1 MTRPLTGAW
10 LLCAAQFIALPHTL
24 AQSAPALPTITLDAA
39 QQAALGVRTTA
50 VLPASQQ
57 RLLASATVT
66 VPPGHEVTV
75 AAPFAGV
82 ITRLDAGLGDTV
94 RAGAPLAQLGSPQ
107 LADAR
112 RQLREAEL
120 DARNAQAALQRDQA
134 MHDEGII
141 PAARLQITRNRQ
153 QAAEA
158 NWQAQLSALRAT
170 GLGTGLGVGSDYAS
184 GQLSAPRAG
193 TVVDVQATVGQR
205 VEAGTLL
212 FRIADLRQLQLDI
225 TLSGDKAARLRAG
238 DTVSM
243 PDQEAQAVLLG
254 VSRSLDA
261 SQQARARARVTVP
274 GRLQPGQALQVQ
286 LQPAL
291 QAKSAAW
298 QVPARALLQL
308 QGQSWVLVA
317 TDKGYTPTA
326 VQVISTND
334 DNATVQ
340 GALNAQQ
347 RVASTGLAALRPLLQ
362 KAD

>member
-1 MTRPLTGAW
+1 MIRPLTGAW
-10 LLCAAQFIALPHTL
+10 LLCAAQLAL
-24 AQSAPALPTITLDAA
+24 AQNAPALPAITLDAP
-39 QQAALGVRTTA
+39 QQAALGIRTTA
-50 VLPASQQ
+50 VLPAGQQ
-57 RLLASATVT
+57 QLLASATVT

-82 ITRLDAGLGDTV
+82 ITRLDAGLGDSV
-94 RAGAPLAQLGSPQ
+94 RAGAPLALLGSPQ

-158 NWQAQLSALRAT
+158 NWQAQRSALQAS
-170 GLGTGLGVGSDYAS
+170 GLGSGGDYAS
-184 GQLSAPRAG
+184 GQIVAPRAG
-193 TVVDVQATVGQR
+193 TVVDVQASVGQR
-205 VEAGTLL
+205 VEAGALL

-225 TLSGDKAARLRAG
+225 TLSGEKAARLRAG
-238 DTVSM
+238 DAVSL
-243 PDQEAQAVLLG
+243 PGQDAKAVLLG

-291 QAKSAAW
+291 PTQSKAW

-317 TDKGYTPTA
+317 SDKGYTPTV

-334 DNATVQ
+334 DSATVQ
-340 GALNAQQ
+340 GPLNAQQ

>member
-24 AQSAPALPTITLDAA
+24 AQSAPALPSITLDAA

-82 ITRLDAGLGDTV
+82 IARLDAGLGDSV
-94 RAGAPLAQLGSPQ
+94 RLGAPLALLGSPQ

-170 GLGTGLGVGSDYAS
+170 GLGAGSDYAS

-193 TVVDVQATVGQR
+193 TVVDVQASVGQR
-205 VEAGTLL
+205 VEAGALL

-238 DTVSM
+238 DSVSV
-243 PDQEAQAVLLG
+243 PEQDAQAVLLG

-261 SQQARARARVTVP
+261 SQQARARARVTVQ

-291 QAKSAAW
+291 QVKSTAW

-334 DNATVQ
+334 DSATVQ

>member
-1 MTRPLTGAW
+1 MIRPLTGAW
-10 LLCAAQFIALPHTL
+10 LLCAAQLAL
-24 AQSAPALPTITLDAA
+24 AQNAPALPAITLDAA
-39 QQAALGVRTTA
+39 QQAALGIRTTP
-50 VLPASQQ
+50 VLPAGQQ
-57 RLLASATVT
+57 QLLASATVT

-82 ITRLDAGLGDTV
+82 ITRLDAGLGDSV
-94 RAGAPLAQLGSPQ
+94 RAGAPLALLGSPQ

-120 DARNAQAALQRDQA
+120 DARNAQAALQRDQT

-158 NWQAQLSALRAT
+158 NWQSQRSALQAS
-170 GLGTGLGVGSDYAS
+170 GLGSGGDYAS
-184 GQLSAPRAG
+184 GQIVAPRAG
-193 TVVDVQATVGQR
+193 TVVDMQASVGQR
-205 VEAGTLL
+205 VEAGALL

-225 TLSGDKAARLRAG
+225 TLSGEKAARLRAG
-238 DTVSM
+238 DAVSV
-243 PDQEAQAVLLG
+243 PGQDAKAVLLG

-291 QAKSAAW
+291 PTQSKAW

-317 TDKGYTPTA
+317 SDKGYTPTV

-334 DNATVQ
+334 DSATVQ
-340 GALNAQQ
+340 GPLNAQQ

>member
-1 MTRPLTGAW
+1 MIRPLTGAW
-10 LLCAAQFIALPHTL
+10 LLCAAQLAL
-24 AQSAPALPTITLDAA
+24 AQNAPALPAITLDAA
-39 QQAALGVRTTA
+39 QQAALGIRTTA
-50 VLPASQQ
+50 VLPAGQQ
-57 RLLASATVT
+57 QLLASATVT

-82 ITRLDAGLGDTV
+82 ITRLDAGLGDSV
-94 RAGAPLAQLGSPQ
+94 RAGAPLALLGSPQ

-158 NWQAQLSALRAT
+158 NWQAQRSALQAS
-170 GLGTGLGVGSDYAS
+170 GLGSGGDYAS
-184 GQLSAPRAG
+184 GQIVAPRAG
-193 TVVDVQATVGQR
+193 TVVDVQASVGQR
-205 VEAGTLL
+205 VEAGALL

-225 TLSGDKAARLRAG
+225 TLSGEKAARLRAG
-238 DTVSM
+238 DAVSV
-243 PDQEAQAVLLG
+243 PGQDAKAVLLG

-291 QAKSAAW
+291 PTQSKAW

-317 TDKGYTPTA
+317 SDKGYTPTV

-334 DNATVQ
+334 DSATVQ
-340 GALNAQQ
+340 GPLNAQQ

>member
-1 MTRPLTGAW
+1 MIRPLTGAW
-10 LLCAAQFIALPHTL
+10 LLCVAQLTFAQGSPSLP
-24 AQSAPALPTITLDAA
+24 AITLDAT
-39 QQAALGVRTTA
+39 QQAALGIRTTA
-50 VLPASQQ
+50 VLPAGQQ
-57 RLLASATVT
+57 QLLASATVT

-82 ITRLDAGLGDTV
+82 IARLDAGLGDSV
-94 RAGAPLAQLGSPQ
+94 RTGAPLALLGSPQ

-120 DARNAQAALQRDQA
+120 EARNAQAALQRDQA

-153 QAAEA
+153 QAADA
-158 NWQAQLSALRAT
+158 NWQAQRSALQAT
-170 GLGTGLGVGSDYAS
+170 GLGTGGDYAS
-184 GQLSAPRAG
+184 GQIVAPRAG
-193 TVVDVQATVGQR
+193 TVVDVQASVGQR
-205 VEAGTLL
+205 IEAGTVL

-225 TLSGDKAARLRAG
+225 TLSGDKAARLRVG
-238 DTVSM
+238 DAVSI
-243 PDQEAQAVLLG
+243 PAQDAKAVLLG

-286 LQPAL
+286 LQPATDN
-291 QAKSAAW
+291 KTPAW
-298 QVPARALLQL
+298 LVPARALLQL

-317 TDKGYTPTA
+317 TAQGYTPTP
-326 VQVISTND
+326 VQVVSTND
-334 DNATVQ
+334 DSATVQ
-340 GALNAQQ
+340 GPLNAQQ